1 MEIKYEF
8 EQNLA
13 ATELADVFKKSGIRR
28 PVEDLERIQRMIDH
42 ADIIVTARDNG
53 KLVGIGRAITDYSY
67 CCYLSDLAVDKEY
80 QRSGIGK
87 EIIRLI
93 QEKLGDEAALILIAA
108 PSAVEYYP
116 KIGFDKLD
124 RGFIIGRKR

>member
-67 CCYLSDLAVDKEY
+67 CCYLSDLAVDTEY
-80 QRSGIGK
+80 QRRGIGK
-87 EIIRLI
+87 EIVRLI

>member
-28 PVEDLERIQRMIDH
+28 PVEDL
-42 ADIIVTARDNG
+42 
-53 KLVGIGRAITDYSY
+53 
-67 CCYLSDLAVDKEY
+67 
-80 QRSGIGK
+80 
-87 EIIRLI
+87 
-93 QEKLGDEAALILIAA
+93 
-108 PSAVEYYP
+108 
-116 KIGFDKLD
+116 GFDKLD

>member
-67 CCYLSDLAVDKEY
+67 CCYLSDLAVDTEY
-80 QRSGIGK
+80 QRRGIGK
-87 EIIRLI
+87 EIVR
-93 QEKLGDEAALILIAA
+93 
-108 PSAVEYYP
+108 
-116 KIGFDKLD
+116 
-124 RGFIIGRKR
+124 